1 MTPRSFIRAVDKIVS
16 QANLQLRIPITL
28 LHRMVV
34 LKAIPLSLQLIM
46 NS

>member
-16 QANLQLRIPITL
+16 QTNLYLRIPTTL
-28 LHRMVV
+28 LHRMVA

-46 NS
+46 NC